1 MSAGVV
7 CWLVPF
13 NTIKNTYTQ
22 RAAQDIAGVKRE
34 FNTIQVCK
42 QCEEKFCLEACP
54 VEAITLDSEGICNVD
69 SETCIGCGMCVEA
82 CIYDGIWM
90 NVNTEK
96 AVKCNLCSG
105 SPACVKVCI
114 AKAIEFVE
122 EPSSM

>member
-1 MSAGVV
+1 MACSFQHHQEYSIPNAR
-7 CWLVPF
+7 LKISP
-13 NTIKNTYTQ
+13 
-22 RAAQDIAGVKRE
+22 GVKRE

-96 AVKCNLCSG
+96 AVKCNLCSS

-114 AKAIEFVE
+114 AKAIELVE
-122 EPSSM
+122 EPRSMRN